1 MKKLNTISLFS
12 LIIMAV
18 LYSCSDKEKLQ
29 KVEEENV
36 NLTSELQQTLATQDS
51 LFQLINDI
59 TVGMNQIKEM
69 EHILSNPASLEEMP
83 SRKEQIQNDMI
94 LIQQALQQRRE
105 RLAELENKLK
115 KSNSENATLLKTIE
129 NLKNQIKQQEMEM
142 SDIRAQLEQA
152 NIQIEFLDNKI
163 ESLNNEV
170 ADISVQREEARKEAT
185 KLNDELNIC
194 YYVVG
199 NKKELQDNNIM
210 KSGFLRKTKIMPE
223 DYDKSYFIQADK
235 RTLSTIPLHS
245 KKAEIMTNQPAGSYQ
260 IVEIS
265 GQKVLKILDLDKFWE
280 FSPFLVIK
288 ID

>member
-12 LIIMAV
+12 LIIVAV

-69 EHILSNPASLEEMP
+69 EHILSNPAGLEEMP

-115 KSNSENATLLKTIE
+115 KNNSENATLLKTIE
-129 NLKNQIKQQEMEM
+129 NLKNQIKQQEIEM

-265 GQKVLKILDLDKFWE
+265 GQKVLKILDSDKFWE